1 MWQLS
6 GYETLDKR
14 EAWVLKQIQA
24 ITGKSVGFPCLHS
37 MSSFGLDDK
46 KDTFE
51 KASVTS
57 TQLESYGR
65 EIGKVAS
72 FDRVTSTQLE
82 SYGREI
88 GKVDSFGRGTSAQL
102 ESYGREIGK
111 ASRWALIPSAET
123 KPEIW
128 VLVKAWYFEFVK
140 WGMLLVFV
148 MFDDFYCFLVQYV
161 QVGPWY
167 EFSICSDAFCQP
179 HLYSTVAY
187 ASSRLQT
194 LADHFPHALANTAGR
209 FLQATGQLMCSW
221 IKLVGILWLW
231 KRDETSLSA
240 QTAARKNGEL
250 LWFHQVTISLVF
262 VVPFAIHAFFSWSRL
277 AQKVIG
283 DSPEAEDIS
292 DHLMDW
298 ETWWF
303 CACGRR
309 GAFDVMIHEV

>member
-24 ITGKSVGFPCLHS
+24 ITGKSLGFPCLHS

-57 TQLESYGR
+57 TQLESYGQ

-72 FDRVTSTQLE
+72 FGRVTSTQLE

-88 GKVDSFGRGTSAQL
+88 GT
-102 ESYGREIGK
+102 

-194 LADHFPHALANTAGR
+194 ISRT
-209 FLQATGQLMCSW
+209 
-221 IKLVGILWLW
+221 LWPT
-231 KRDETSLSA
+231 R
-240 QTAARKNGEL
+240 Q
-250 LWFHQVTISLVF
+250 
-262 VVPFAIHAFFSWSRL
+262 
-277 AQKVIG
+277 G
-283 DSPEAEDIS
+283 DSCKQLDNS
-292 DHLMDW
+292 
-298 ETWWF
+298 
-303 CACGRR
+303 CAL
-309 GAFDVMIHEV
+309 ESNW